1 MSELKSKLKS
11 KLRLSVL
18 DQSPVHDDQAESS
31 GVQTTVALAKACDK
45 LGYYRYWLAE
55 HHGTPGYAGPCPEIM
70 ISNVAHATE
79 NIRVGSGGVMLPHY
93 SAFKV
98 AETFKMLEASHPG
111 RIDVGVGRAPGG
123 DMLVSQALSAPRQT
137 IPSEYYPQQT
147 QDLIGFLNNAL
158 PDGHPYQQV
167 VTVPRDVGAPPVW
180 MLGSSDGSAGVAGML
195 GAGFVLA
202 LFIGTHDRS
211 PQIIQQYRDAFQPN
225 IARDKPEAIIAVA
238 AICAET
244 EEEAIRAA
252 SSHVY
257 WKVQAFRHGKADSF
271 YSPDEVLEK
280 KQQLSLSDQAYYDE
294 TLETMIVG
302 TPEQCREQL
311 EALAEQYQVDELIIV
326 CVTHSFKTRMESYT
340 LLAKQFALSPQSD
353 LTESSGET

>member
-1 MSELKSKLKS
+1 MG

-18 DQSPVHDDQAESS
+18 DQSPVHDGQPESS
-31 GVQTTVALAKACDK
+31 GLQTTIALAKECDK
-45 LGYYRYWLAE
+45 LGYHRYWLAE

-70 ISNVAHATE
+70 ISNVAHATN

-123 DMLVSQALSAPRQT
+123 DANLSQALSAPRQT
-137 IPSEYYPQQT
+137 IPSEYYPQQV

-158 PDGHPYQQV
+158 PDGHPYQQAV
-167 VTVPRDVGAPPVW
+167 VVPRDVGAPPVW
-180 MLGSSDGSAGVAGML
+180 MLGSGDGSAQVAGML

-211 PQIIQQYRDAFQPN
+211 PQIIEQYREAFQAN
-225 IARDKPEAIIAVA
+225 VARQQPEAMLAVA

-257 WKVQAFRHGKADSF
+257 WKVQAFRHGRVDSF
-271 YSPDEVLEK
+271 YSPEEVLEK
-280 KQQLSLSDQAYYDE
+280 KQQLSPSDQAYYDE
-294 TLETMIVG
+294 TLETMVVG
-302 TPEQCREQL
+302 TAEQCQEQL

-326 CVTHSFKTRMESYT
+326 CVTHSFKARMESYK
-340 LLAKQFALSPQSD
+340 LLAKQFALSSQS
-353 LTESSGET
+353 S